1 MGSVNEIKIA
11 AGMDLSKIR
20 HVLFDMDETLYRG
33 SELFAWTLKALALLE
48 QKGIGFDLFDE

>member
-1 MGSVNEIKIA
+1 MNEIKIA